1 MLRTNWRRRVNGYVG
16 GVLALLVGAGGVSPA
31 WGQPA
36 RPDHWAANV
45 VLPQSRVIVAP
56 DHQQPIV
63 LSSVEADVQIV
74 EQVATVSLRLT
85 LQNPSSRVQEAEVV
99 LPVPEESAV
108 RYFQLEGLGGD
119 GGARLLPRDEARRI
133 YEDIVRRMQDPAILE
148 FAGYGFIRSNV
159 FPVPAQGSQTIV
171 LTYEQM
177 LPASGMRL
185 DFALPKT
192 QSLDDLGIRWTISGS
207 IRSKR
212 PISTIYSPSH
222 DLALTR
228 EGDVARFNVTD
239 PKTPGSFV
247 LSAVMGGS
255 ANEPSATMIAYPDPK
270 LAENGQSG
278 YFMLLAGLPALP
290 EGARAAIRREVTIV
304 LDRSGSMR
312 GEKIE
317 QAKNAALQ
325 VIEGLRPD
333 EHFNVIDYSDNIQS
347 FSDRPVLKTE
357 DAVRRARE
365 YVANIQAIG
374 GTNIHDALI
383 EALRQEPTPGT
394 LPVVLF
400 LTDGLPTIGAT
411 RESAIREAAAKA
423 NAHQRRVFTF
433 GVGFDVNAPL
443 LTAIARQSRAT
454 SSFVR
459 PDEDVEVKVG
469 QVFARLSG
477 PILASPRVVFSGP
490 GADQRVRDLL
500 PNELPDVFEGD
511 QITLLGQYYGEGPI
525 TARLEGNYLG
535 RAQTFEFS
543 FSLADASTRHAF
555 VPRLWATRKIGT
567 MIEQI
572 RLAGADSGLPTNR
585 PRPIDPQFQELVDE
599 IVRLSTEFGVLT
611 EYTAFLADEGALE
624 DLQRQ
629 ISAGGGRGGAPLPS
643 MAPGEAAGGLTLYS
657 LRERALNDRSGAGG
671 VNQDMNLGAQVQSD
685 KAYARNGFL
694 DEEMQWRDV
703 SGCQIAGDKALFRRG
718 RAWVDGRIVAQAEQE
733 PEESCDFGSARYF
746 EIVQALA
753 AENRQSLLCNR
764 GDALV
769 LVEGKRVLVR
779 YPG

>member
-1 MLRTNWRRRVNGYVG
+1 MLNLNWRRRMNAMAGAALALALGVG
-16 GVLALLVGAGGVSPA
+16 GASPA
-31 WGQPA
+31 FGQQAHPE
-36 RPDHWAANV
+36 PWAPNV

-56 DHQQPIV
+56 DHQQPIQ

-85 LQNPSSRVQEAEVV
+85 LQNPSSRVQEAEIV

-108 RYFQLEGLGGD
+108 RYFQLEGVGGD

-133 YEDIVRRMQDPAILE
+133 YEEIVRRMQDPAILE

-159 FPVPAQGSQTIV
+159 FPVPAQGSQVIV

-185 DFALPKT
+185 DFVLPKT
-192 QSLDDLGIRWTISGS
+192 QSLDDAGIRWSISGA

-212 PISTIYSPSH
+212 PITTIYSPSH
-222 DLALTR
+222 DIALTR
-228 EGDVARFNVTD
+228 EGDTARFNVTD
-239 PKTPGSFV
+239 PRTPGSFV

-255 ANEPSATMIAYPDPK
+255 ADEPSATLIACPDPK
-270 LAENGQSG
+270 LAQSGQSG
-278 YFMLLAGLPALP
+278 YFMFLAGLPALP
-290 EGARAAIRREVTIV
+290 DGARSTIRREVTIV

-317 QAKNAALQ
+317 QAKSAALQ

-333 EHFNVIDYSDNIQS
+333 EHFNVIDYSDSIQS
-347 FSDRPVLKTE
+347 FADRPVLKTE
-357 DAVRRARE
+357 DAVRRARA
-365 YVANIQAIG
+365 YIANIQAIG

-383 EALRQEPTPGT
+383 EALRQEPVAGT

-423 NAHQRRVFTF
+423 NVHQRRVFTF

-477 PILASPRVVFSGP
+477 PVLASPRVVFSGP
-490 GADQRVRDLL
+490 GADQRVRELL
-500 PNELPDVFEGD
+500 PAELPDVFEGD
-511 QITLLGQYYGEGPI
+511 QITLLGQYFGEGPI
-525 TARLEGNYLG
+525 TAKLEGNYLG

-555 VPRLWATRKIGT
+555 VPRLWATRRIGT
-567 MIEQI
+567 LIEQI
-572 RLAGADSGLPTNR
+572 RLAGADSGLPTSR
-585 PRPIDPQFQELVDE
+585 PRPVDPRFQELVDE

-611 EYTAFLADEGALE
+611 EYTAFLADEAALE
-624 DLQRQ
+624 DLHRE
-629 ISAGGGRGGAPLPS
+629 IAAGGGRGGAPMPT
-643 MAPGEAAGGLTLYS
+643 APGDAAHGLTGYS
-657 LRERALNDRSGAGG
+657 LRERAQNDRSGAGG
-671 VNQDMNLGAQVQSD
+671 VNQDMNLGVQVLAD
-685 KAYARNGFL
+685 KAYAKNGFV

-703 SGCQIAGDKALFRRG
+703 DGCQVAGDKALFRRG
-718 RAWVDGRIVAQAEQE
+718 RAWIDGRIVAQDQQD
-733 PEESCDFGSARYF
+733 PEETCDFGSERYF
-746 EIVQALA
+746 EIVRALA
-753 AENRQSLLCNR
+753 QENRQSLLCNR

-769 LVEGKRVLVR
+769 LVGGKRVLVR